1 MPKKEVMR
9 MVKKKEVEP
18 RDSHARE
25 GYLAEGKE
33 RYSQPAPSP
42 PSTTGIPM
50 PPIAPIP
57 VATPIRIEQ
66 SSVPKHELLR
76 IEGIDEGIV
85 AKLARYG
92 IGNIDELVAISP
104 EEIAKKLQVGLS
116 AARKWVSAAKKL
128 Q

>member
-1 MPKKEVMR
+1 
-9 MVKKKEVEP
+9 MVKKKEAEQ
-18 RDSHARE
+18 RDSHAIE
-25 GYLAEGKE
+25 AYLAEGKE
-33 RYSQPAPSP
+33 RYTQPVPSP

-66 SSVPKHELLR
+66 SSSPKHELLR
-76 IEGIDEGIV
+76 IKGIDEAMV

-92 IGNIDELVAISP
+92 IDNIDELAATSA
-104 EEIAKKLQVGLS
+104 ENLAKKLEVDLS

-128 Q
+128 H

>member
-1 MPKKEVMR
+1 
-9 MVKKKEVEP
+9 MVKKKEAEQ

-25 GYLAEGKE
+25 AYWAEGKE
-33 RYSQPAPSP
+33 RYTQPTPSP

-57 VATPIRIEQ
+57 VATPIRIEK
-66 SSVPKHELLR
+66 SSSPKHELLR

-92 IGNIDELVAISP
+92 IDNIDELAAASP
-104 EEIAKKLQVGLS
+104 EEIAKKLQVNLS

-128 Q
+128 E

>member
-1 MPKKEVMR
+1 
-9 MVKKKEVEP
+9 MVKKKEAEQ
-18 RDSHARE
+18 RDSHAIE
-25 GYLAEGKE
+25 AYLAEGKE
-33 RYSQPAPSP
+33 RYTQPVPSP

-66 SSVPKHELLR
+66 SSSPKHELLR
-76 IEGIDEGIV
+76 IKGIDEAMV

-92 IGNIDELVAISP
+92 IDNIDELAATSA
-104 EEIAKKLQVGLS
+104 ENLAKKLEVDLS
-116 AARKWVSAAKKL
+116 AARKWVSEAKKL